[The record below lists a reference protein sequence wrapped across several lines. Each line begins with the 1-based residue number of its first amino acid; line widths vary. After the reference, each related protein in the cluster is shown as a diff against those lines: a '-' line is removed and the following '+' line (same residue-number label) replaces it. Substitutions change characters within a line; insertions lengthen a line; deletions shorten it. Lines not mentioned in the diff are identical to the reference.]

1 MKEADF
7 YNEVTRDGPEGSP
20 YLLYQYPTAF
30 LLAKDIIMTFT
41 GLSDKDIHAAL
52 LSSFGTSL
60 KGSYGPISF
69 DSSISESGTYN
80 HNIMQASPTVD
91 GLKVYIPGAQ
101 VIGYYCDVIPKFP
114 NTYEFSS

>member
-1 MKEADF
+1 MKEVDF
-7 YNEVTRDGPEGSP
+7 YNEVTRDDPDGSP

-30 LLAKDIIMTFT
+30 LLAKDVTMTFT
-41 GLSDKDIHAAL
+41 GLSDEDIHTAI

-60 KGSYGPISF
+60 KGSYGSISF
-69 DSSISESGTYN
+69 DGSISESGS
-80 HNIMQASPTVD
+80 NIMQASPTVD

-114 NTYEFSS
+114 NTYNSTEFLT

>member
-7 YNEVTRDGPEGSP
+7 YNEVTRDVPEGSP

-52 LSSFGTSL
+52 LSSFGTSF

-69 DSSISESGTYN
+69 DGSISESGSFN
-80 HNIMQASPTVD
+80 HIQASPMVG

-101 VIGYYCDVIPKFP
+101 VIGYYCDIIPKFP
-114 NTYEFSS
+114 KTIELSS

>member
-7 YNEVTRDGPEGSP
+7 YNEVTRDVPHGSP

-41 GLSDKDIHAAL
+41 GLSDKDVHAAL
-52 LSSFGTSL
+52 LSSSGPSL

-69 DSSISESGTYN
+69 DGSISESGSFN
-80 HNIMQASPTVD
+80 HIQASPMV

-101 VIGYYCDVIPKFP
+101 VIGNYCDHDIIPKFP
-114 NTYEFSS
+114 KTYK